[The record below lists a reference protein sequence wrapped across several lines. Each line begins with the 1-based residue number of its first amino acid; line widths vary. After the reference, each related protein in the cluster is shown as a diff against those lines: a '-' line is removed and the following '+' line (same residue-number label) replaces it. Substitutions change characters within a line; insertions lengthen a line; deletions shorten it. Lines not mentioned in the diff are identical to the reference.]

1 MSKQRL
7 KGKETQQKAKSL
19 VKRDR
24 RGKKRERERDGG
36 KKEIIEKIRIK
47 LNLEGT
53 EMGEGATQHINS
65 ALR

>member
-24 RGKKRERERDGG
+24 REKRERERDGG